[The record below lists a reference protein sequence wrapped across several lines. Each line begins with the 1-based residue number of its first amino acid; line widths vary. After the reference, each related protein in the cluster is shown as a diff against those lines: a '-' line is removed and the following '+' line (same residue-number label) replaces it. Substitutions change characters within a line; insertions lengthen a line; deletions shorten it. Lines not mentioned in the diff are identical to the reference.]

1 MDPAELYKNKV
12 RAASY
17 AQLEFPNTY
26 YLAYR
31 DLPDIL
37 NKHVKGSKAI
47 DFGCGSGRSSRF
59 LSNYGFTVIGLDNS
73 AEMLEFAKE
82 KDPNGNYQ
90 LVRDGEY
97 DHLGLASYDL
107 IQAIFT
113 FDNIPDTNQRIQILG
128 SLKQLLVK
136 SGTFVLLA
144 STPEIYTHE
153 WCSFST
159 KDFPENRK
167 AKSGDPVQGI
177 MTDVEDK
184 RPVTDTIWFHHDYE
198 QLFEAVNFRIAAIY
212 RPLGLE
218 NEPFEWIN
226 EMEIP
231 PWVIYVLKNGK

>member
-1 MDPAELYKNKV
+1 
-12 RAASY
+12 
-17 AQLEFPNTY
+17 
-26 YLAYR
+26 
-31 DLPDIL
+31 LPDIL
-37 NKHVKGSKAI
+37 NKHVKGSQAI

-59 LSNYGFTVIGLDNS
+59 LSNLGFEVIGLDNS

-90 LVRDGEY
+90 LVKDGEY
-97 DHLGLASYDL
+97 DHLGLESYDL

-113 FDNIPDTNQRIQILG
+113 FDNIPDVDLRTQILG
-128 SLKQLLVK
+128 SLKKLLVN
-136 SGTFVLLA
+136 SGTFILLA
-144 STPEIYTHE
+144 STPEIYTNE

-167 AKSGDPVQGI
+167 AKSGDLVQGI

-198 QLFEAVNFRIAAIY
+198 KLFQAVDFNIASIY

-218 NEPFEWIN
+218 NEPYDWIS
-226 EMEIP
+226 ETRIP
-231 PWVIYVLKNGK
+231 PWVIYVLKNPK